1 MCKCKS
7 ECSCVKSC
15 EKSSKLSF
23 YFDKNDPQFYSK
35 VAVINPST
43 TNLVEHVFIN
53 TPIYNNCGVQIGYKS
68 SDDVLQQVGVNK
80 YLVKILNTYFIEGKG
95 TINWQYSF
103 ITDKPSVYYPIG
115 IEAKST
121 ILSGTG
127 CYIGSEGTV
136 SLMPLVTGRRN
147 VTIKF
152 I

>member
-7 ECSCVKSC
+7 ECSCEKSC
-15 EKSSKLSF
+15 PKKLSF
-23 YFDKNDPQFYSK
+23 YFDINDSQFFSK
-35 VAVINPST
+35 TAVVNASP
-43 TNLVEHVFIN
+43 TNLVQHVFIN

-68 SDDVLQQVGVNK
+68 SDDVLQQIGVNK
-80 YLVKILNTYFIEGKG
+80 YLVKINNTYFIDGKG
-95 TINWQYSF
+95 TINWQYAF

-121 ILSGTG
+121 IISGTG